1 MRARNFFRSVEFG
14 HKAFIQYLVYKRRF
28 ARTGYAGYTHKL
40 AERDFGIYI
49 FEIVF
54 ACADYFQAFSVAFS
68 ALCGN
73 WNLLATAEILPG
85 YRLLAVHY
93 IFRRACTDYISA
105 VDTRTRTDIDNV
117 VRRAHRVLVVLDNYK
132 RVADI
137 PEVAKSI
144 QKLFV
149 VALMQTYTRLVENI
163 QNSDKRRADLSC
175 KAYSLAFAA
184 GEARRRAGKG
194 QITEADAAQKCQ
206 SVLYLLDYKLRYHL
220 LAVGQGE
227 RIKKF
232 YSFDNRFICKFI
244 DIYSADGYAQRLFSE
259 PCAVAFGTF
268 YR

>member
-1 MRARNFFRSVEFG
+1 MRARNFFRSVELG
-14 HKAFIQYLVYKRRF
+14 NKAFIQYLVYKRRF
-28 ARTGYAGYTHKL
+28 ARTGHAGYAHKL

-54 ACADYFQAFSVAFS
+54 ARADYFQALAVAFS

-73 WNLLATAEILPG
+73 WNLLAAAEILPG

-93 IFRRACTDYISA
+93 IFRSARADYISA
-105 VDTRTRTDIDNV
+105 VDACTGTDINDV
-117 VRRAHRVLVVLDNYK
+117 VRRAHRVLVVFDNYK
-132 RVADI
+132 RVAYV
-137 PEVAKSI
+137 PEVAKSVE
-144 QKLFV
+144 KLLV
-149 VALMQTYTRLVENI
+149 VALMKSYARLVENI

-184 GEARRRAGKG
+184 GEACRRAGKS

-206 SVLYLLDYKLRYHL
+206 PVLYLLDYKLRYHL

-232 YSFDNRFICKFI
+232 YGFDNRFICKFVY
-244 DIYSADGYAQRLFSE
+244 IYSADGYAKRLFSE
-259 PCAVAFGTF
+259 PCSVAFGTF

>member
-137 PEVAKSI
+137 LEVAQSI

-184 GEARRRAGKG
+184 GEACRRAGKG

-220 LAVGQGE
+220 LAIGQGE

-232 YSFDNRFICKFI
+232 YGFDNRFICKFI
-244 DIYSADGYAQRLFSE
+244 DVYSADGDAQRLFSE
-259 PCAVAFGTF
+259 PCAVAFGAF

>member
-132 RVADI
+132 RVAYV

-163 QNSDKRRADLSC
+163 QNSDKR
-175 KAYSLAFAA
+175 
-184 GEARRRAGKG
+184 
-194 QITEADAAQKCQ
+194 
-206 SVLYLLDYKLRYHL
+206 
-220 LAVGQGE
+220 
-227 RIKKF
+227 
-232 YSFDNRFICKFI
+232 
-244 DIYSADGYAQRLFSE
+244 
-259 PCAVAFGTF
+259 
-268 YR
+268 